1 MKKKLSL
8 LFISALILTT
18 SANANVDYSEV
29 SDYTGDS
36 FFSAPTVQENENVDK
51 QHSSSGT
58 TPPLKQL
65 RLKMQ
70 ENQIKKEQKEFEL
83 APTAS
88 DIYSGEVET
97 SQYASQEVE
106 ENFEESYI
114 DNEFEV
120 EEPNKKSFFKRKKR
134 NIKDTEKTEDIV
146 LDCDKVDYDTPN
158 YLVKATGNVCVEFV
172 KQKTKVKADIIT
184 FDRVNNTIKA
194 EGNVRIL
201 KNGQTITGEYIFVD
215 MNEENALIEEPLT
228 RTETMEIRSKKGYV
242 YGDKVVQE
250 QGSIVVDKSFPMNF
264 RSGSR
269 GPKMS
274 RMMVP
279 KDETLTKDMENG
291 IIKLVAQDI
300 KITQKGDL
308 EIISLKK
315 ARVHKGEKVI
325 FKTPSVKL
333 YTNKNHDFG
342 ETNHWEIGSYRGL
355 GMYAGPGYVFELP
368 KGSVLKAMPILN
380 YKSGFGVGAYGRFSS
395 GTNHTMMGYGTA
407 ASKVLV
413 LGKQKLD
420 DNLFLQYSVNS
431 YMDEWFM
438 GRRRPKYGA
447 SLVYSK
453 GYASNNFLYKG
464 HPSSYAHRFDA
475 GYYHDL
481 DFDSHFEKLSGSAMG
496 TTRFR
501 YMANASQNLFNYKNK
516 DELKAFSL
524 DIRGQVASSLY
535 GTGDTQ
541 VIGRIGPMASMQ
553 YKRWKQDI
561 GYLFSVYEDNSPMPV
576 FDAYRYG
583 KQALYIREYFRI
595 CRWLTLSWFGTINLS
610 GDSPNG
616 KDFQENSIYFSFG
629 PDDIKFN
636 LGYDSIRENL
646 YCIVELMMDAKG
658 TTVEYETLEIKKD
671 NKAKKTAEV
680 KPKQNLAD
688 KAPVGQRV
696 LQKAVVEDIRVV
708 DDVL

>member
-18 SANANVDYSEV
+18 AGKAHANYSEL
-29 SDYTGDS
+29 SDFTGDA
-36 FFSAPTVQENENVDK
+36 FFSAPVTQEAEPAK
-51 QHSSSGT
+51 KEHSSGT

-65 RLKMQ
+65 RLMLQ

-83 APTAS
+83 APTTA
-88 DIYSGEVET
+88 DVYSGETET
-97 SQYASQEVE
+97 SKYASQEIE
-106 ENFEESYI
+106 EDFDEASYI
-114 DNEFEV
+114 DDEFNV
-120 EEPNKKSFFKRKKR
+120 EKPVKKSIFKRKKR
-134 NIKDTEKTEDIV
+134 NSNIEDKTEDII
-146 LDCDKVDYDTPN
+146 LDCEKVDYDTPN
-158 YLVKATGNVCVEFV
+158 YLVKATGNVSVEFV
-172 KQKTKVKADIIT
+172 KQKTKVKADVIT
-184 FDRVNNTIKA
+184 FDRANNTIKA

-201 KNGQTITGEYIFVD
+201 KHGQTITGEYIFVD

-242 YGDKVVQE
+242 YGDKIVQE
-250 QGSIVVDKSFPMNF
+250 KGSIVVDKSFPMDF
-264 RSGSR
+264 RTGSR

-308 EIISLKK
+308 EIISLKGPK
-315 ARVHKGEKVI
+315 VYKGEKII

-407 ASKVLV
+407 TDKILV
-413 LGKQKLD
+413 LGKQELD

-431 YMDEWFM
+431 YLDEGFL

-447 SLVYSK
+447 SLVYKK
-453 GYASNNFLYKG
+453 GYSSKDFLYKG
-464 HPSSYAHRFDA
+464 HLSSFIHRLDA

-481 DFDSHFEKLSGSAMG
+481 DFDTHFEKLKGSTMG
-496 TTRFR
+496 TSRFR
-501 YMANASQNLFNYKNK
+501 YMAEASQNIYSYTNK

-524 DIRGQVASSLY
+524 NLRGQLASSVY

-541 VIGRIGPMASMQ
+541 MIGRIGPMASFQ
-553 YKRWKQDI
+553 YKRWKQDL
-561 GYLFSVYEDNSPMPV
+561 GYLFSVYEDNTPMPV

-583 KQALYIREYFRI
+583 KQALYIREYLRV
-595 CRWLTLSWFGTINLS
+595 CKWLTLSWFGTLNLS

-616 KDFQENSIYFSFG
+616 KDFQENSFYVSVG
-629 PDDIKFN
+629 PDDVKFN
-636 LGYDSIRENL
+636 IGYDTIRENL
-646 YCIVELMMDAKG
+646 YCIIELMMDAKG
-658 TTVEYETLEIKKD
+658 TTVEYDTLEIKKD
-671 NKAKKTAEV
+671 NKAKKTAET
-680 KPKQNLAD
+680 KPKQNVAN
-688 KAPVGQRV
+688 KAPVREKV
-696 LQKAVVEDIRVV
+696 LQKAVVEDIREV